1 MKKVTLIV
9 VSLLLT
15 IISYSQNFY
24 RVVQASKSK
33 SEWNGTEWKTVSS
46 SKPTDLFVISKD
58 WNITIGEYKFRTYDD
73 YEKTTYENHVTY
85 SWKCI
90 NGEGAKCTF
99 MIKKFKPE
107 ISSHSLYSILYSESG
122 VMYDYETEP
131 EN

>member
-15 IISYSQNFY
+15 IIGYSQNFY
-24 RVVQASKSK
+24 RVVQASK

-73 YEKTTYENHVTY
+73 YEKTTFEDHVTY

-90 NGEGAKCTF
+90 NGEGSKCMF

-122 VMYDYETEP
+122 VMYEYETEP